1 MRTVPSVAGRTFA
14 PGRADL
20 TRLAAA
26 AVVLVLSVGT
36 AYAVARQPIATVA
49 VVLAV
54 LMVWLAAFRFS
65 VAVAALV
72 ASFYVEAYLT
82 EGGGFLTPA
91 KLIGVLAVGAW
102 FLAWGVGRQKL
113 VVDRLF
119 WPLTGLG
126 LWIVLSTATS
136 YDPSSAV
143 VVASRYLMFFV
154 LAFLVIQAV
163 GGSLRRAVALVD
175 VAVAAG
181 GVAAVLGLANFLAG
195 TGVQRASGPI
205 LDPNDFAFL
214 LAVTVPLA
222 IYRIQSA
229 TERWRRVLAV
239 VGLLAMLAAML
250 ATLSRGG
257 LLGLLVPAAWAL
269 ATRRLTVRWA
279 AVAIVAAAVIVL
291 LAFQLM
297 PAKLDTAL
305 HQKRHV
311 AESNVDSRLVA
322 WKVALAEFRSAPLLG
337 VGPGNYEGRFLEFGL
352 PVGSTNEGIAT
363 THNALLNILAE
374 LGGPGL
380 ALFLAYLLMAWR
392 RLRRRLP
399 GDPAVDALRSALAAG
414 FLAALVGS
422 MFLTEQFYAP
432 LWLLP
437 ALGATI
443 ERSDR

>member
-1 MRTVPSVAGRTFA
+1 MRTVSSVARRTFA
-14 PGRADL
+14 SGRADL
-20 TRLAAA
+20 ARFAAA
-26 AVVLVLSVGT
+26 AVVLAVSVGT
-36 AYAVARQPIATVA
+36 AYAVARRPITTVA
-49 VVLAV
+49 VVLAI
-54 LMVWLAAFRFS
+54 LAVWLAAFRLS

-82 EGGGFLTPA
+82 EGGAFLTPA

-136 YDPSSAV
+136 YDLSSAT

-181 GVAAVLGLANFLAG
+181 SVAAVLGLANFLAG
-195 TGVQRASGPI
+195 AGVQRASGPI

-257 LLGLLVPAAWAL
+257 LLGLLVPAVWAL
-269 ATRRLTVRWA
+269 ATGRLTVRWV

-291 LAFQLM
+291 VAFQLM

-305 HQKRHV
+305 HQKQHV
-311 AESNVDSRLVA
+311 AESNVESRLVA
-322 WKVALAEFRSAPLLG
+322 WKVALAEFESAPLLG

-352 PVGSTNEGIAT
+352 PVGSTTEGIIT
-363 THNALLNILAE
+363 THNAFLNVLAE

-380 ALFLAYLLMAWR
+380 ALFLVYLLMAWR
-392 RLRRRLP
+392 RLRRRSP
-399 GDPAVDALRSALAAG
+399 DDPAVDALRSALAAG

-437 ALGATI
+437 ALGATV

>member
-20 TRLAAA
+20 ARLGAAA
-26 AVVLVLSVGT
+26 IVLAVSIGT
-36 AYAVARQPIATVA
+36 AYAAARRPIATV
-49 VVLAV
+49 VVLLAV
-54 LMVWLAAFRFS
+54 LTVWLAAMRLS
-65 VAVAALV
+65 VAVAVLV

-82 EGGGFLTPA
+82 EGGTILTPA
-91 KLIGVLAVGAW
+91 KLIGALAVGAW
-102 FLAWGVGRQKL
+102 FLAWGMGRQKL

-136 YDPSSAV
+136 YDVSSAA
-143 VVASRYLMFFV
+143 VVASRYLMFFA
-154 LAFLVIQAV
+154 LAFVVVQAV

-181 GVAAVLGLANFLAG
+181 AVAAVLGLANFLAG
-195 TGVQRASGPI
+195 AGVQRASGPI

-222 IYRIQSA
+222 IYRIRSA
-229 TERWRRVLAV
+229 TERWRRVLGAA
-239 VGLLAMLAAML
+239 GLLVMLAAIL

-269 ATRRLTVRWA
+269 ATRRLTLRWA

-291 LAFQLM
+291 VAFQLM

-305 HQKRHV
+305 RQKQHV
-311 AESNVDSRLVA
+311 GELNVESRLAA

-337 VGPGNYEGRFLEFGL
+337 VGPGNYEGRYPEFGL
-352 PVGSTNEGIAT
+352 PVGSRNGGIAT
-363 THNALLNILAE
+363 THNAFLNVLAE

-392 RLRRRLP
+392 RLRRRSP

-414 FLAALVGS
+414 FLAAIVGS

>member
-20 TRLAAA
+20 PRLAAA
-26 AVVLVLSVGT
+26 AVVLIVSVGT

-229 TERWRRVLAV
+229 IERWRRVLAV

-269 ATRRLTVRWA
+269 STRRLTVRWA
-279 AVAIVAAAVIVL
+279 AVAIVAAAVIALV
-291 LAFQLM
+291 AFQLM

-322 WKVALAEFRSAPLLG
+322 WKVALAEFGSDPLLG

-352 PVGSTNEGIAT
+352 LVKSTNEGILT
-363 THNALLNILAE
+363 THNAFLNILAE

-392 RLRRRLP
+392 RLRRRSP

>member
-1 MRTVPSVAGRTFA
+1 MQTVPSVAGRTLA

-20 TRLAAA
+20 ARLGAA
-26 AVVLVLSVGT
+26 AVVLAVSVSA
-36 AYAVARQPIATVA
+36 AYAVARRPIATV
-49 VVLAV
+49 VVLLAV
-54 LMVWLAAFRFS
+54 LTICLAALRLS
-65 VAVAALV
+65 VAVAVLV

-82 EGGGFLTPA
+82 EGGTILTPA

-102 FLAWGVGRQKL
+102 FLAWGVGRRKL

-136 YDPSSAV
+136 YDLSSAA
-143 VVASRYLMFFV
+143 VVASRYLMFFT
-154 LAFLVIQAV
+154 LAFLVVQAV
-163 GGSLRRAVALVD
+163 SGSLRRAVALVD
-175 VAVAAG
+175 IAVAAG
-181 GVAAVLGLANFLAG
+181 AVAAVLGLANFLAG
-195 TGVQRASGPI
+195 AGVQRASGPI

-229 TERWRRVLAV
+229 TERWRRVLGAA
-239 VGLLAMLAAML
+239 GLLVMLVAIL

-291 LAFQLM
+291 VAFQLV

-305 HQKRHV
+305 RQKQHV
-311 AESNVDSRLVA
+311 GELNVESRLAA

-337 VGPGNYEGRFLEFGL
+337 VGPGNYEGRYPEFGL
-352 PVGSTNEGIAT
+352 PVGSRNGGIAT
-363 THNALLNILAE
+363 THNAFLNVLAE

-392 RLRRRLP
+392 RLRRRSP

-414 FLAALVGS
+414 FLAAIVGS

-437 ALGATI
+437 TLGATI